1 MQGIGIEVRDGIGR
15 RFGVSG
21 FAKGAVKYRVFRQ
34 NVAALIGIGISC
46 KGCNLQG
53 FAVRFLQAHNIR
65 IGQLDGFDDICKV
78 HLIAAI
84 PDVKGQN
91 L

>member
-1 MQGIGIEVRDGIGR
+1 MG
-15 RFGVSG
+15 G
-21 FAKGAVKYRVFRQ
+21 FAQRAVKYRVFRQ
-34 NVAALIGIGISC
+34 NVAALISIGITC
-46 KGCNLQG
+46 KGRNLQG
-53 FAVRFLQAHNIR
+53 FAVGFLQAHNIR
-65 IGQLDGFDDICKV
+65 IGQLDGFNDICKV